1 MARKMDTLATSHD
14 STVTTTLNL
23 IGQSDEWT
31 RFATVPGMS
40 TEHHL
45 YANVDGLSY
54 LYIVDITSGSMSG
67 IRASYDEVRDFAIY
81 TATKGD
87 PFPLVHLLTE
97 AAHDEYLA
105 EVG

>member
-1 MARKMDTLATSHD
+1 MTRKMDTLATPHD
-14 STVTTTLNL
+14 SLVTTTLNL
-23 IGQSDEWT
+23 IGDSDEWT
-31 RFATVPGMS
+31 RFATVPGVC

-45 YANVDGLSY
+45 YASADGESY
-54 LYIVDITSGSMSG
+54 LYIVDVTSGSMSG

-81 TATKGD
+81 TAPKGD